1 MNYTISDKLSLGYNG
16 TWHLRQFNSSEKWEK
31 TKNWMEN
38 ALYINSDPKKWLG
51 FTLRLEYFEDKQNL
65 LGLSTAIFQLTF
77 SANFKI
83 NTLTIIP
90 EFRFEKAGRKMF
102 CEMDGTM
109 ADNKQNFLL
118 AAAYHF

>member
-1 MNYTISDKLSLGYNG
+1 MNYTISDKLSLGYIG

-51 FTLRLEYFEDKQNL
+51 FTLRLEYFEDNQNL
-65 LGLSTAIFQLTF
+65 LCLSTAIFQLTF